1 MRFLIQ
7 IFAFLMLIYFL
18 RAILRAFLPS
28 GLSHPTFKNAGNPNS
43 SQGRSVKQGKMEKDP
58 VCGTYVDVASSLHDT
73 FGGQIKYFCSSQC
86 LSKYHETFYHER
98 NTKSV

>member
-1 MRFLIQ
+1 
-7 IFAFLMLIYFL
+7 
-18 RAILRAFLPS
+18 
-28 GLSHPTFKNAGNPNS
+28 
-43 SQGRSVKQGKMEKDP
+43 MEKDP